1 MYTAVQLNCLDV
13 SVKTQ
18 DIEIIGQK
26 REAILFVTCYENVY
40 FWRKPQ
46 KGTFALLISDSFFN
60 FLFTQLYVACIVS
73 IWIV

>member
-18 DIEIIGQK
+18 DIEKIGQK

-40 FWRKPQ
+40 F
-46 KGTFALLISDSFFN
+46 
-60 FLFTQLYVACIVS
+60 
-73 IWIV
+73 